1 MNCYLVD
8 YENVGSEGLNGIAE
22 LDEENIIH
30 IFYSKN
36 ADKITFELH
45 IQLNLS
51 KANIFYHKAE
61 VAHKNALDFQL
72 SSYLGWLV
80 KDNPDH
86 NYFIVSKDNGFSSLL
101 PFWKK
106 HKVNIA
112 LVADV
117 SRLNIQENINGVI
130 EHVKELTKDEKN
142 AGTIANIILSYK
154 TKQGINNAL
163 VKLFDTKRAGE
174 IYKAIKSLITDKK
187 GR

>member
-8 YENVGSEGLNGIAE
+8 YENVGPEGLNGIDE
-22 LDEENIIH
+22 LDEGNIIH

-36 ADKITFELH
+36 ADKITFEIH
-45 IQLNLS
+45 IQLNQS
-51 KANIFYHKAE
+51 KSEIFYHKAD
-61 VAHKNALDFQL
+61 ASHKNALDFQL

-80 KDNPDH
+80 HDNPEY
-86 NYFIVSKDNGFSSLL
+86 NYFIVSKDNGFSSLV

-106 HKVNIA
+106 HKINIS
-112 LVADV
+112 LVAD
-117 SRLNIQENINGVI
+117 LAKQNIQENINSITSQVL
-130 EHVKELTKDEKN
+130 ELTKDNEN

-174 IYKAIKSLITDKK
+174 IYKAIKSLIADKK